1 MDLPKISIITPSY
14 NQGQFIEETI
24 LSILNQNYPNL
35 EYLIIDGKSTD
46 STIEIIKKYEQ
57 KIFYWVSEKDSGQSE
72 AINKGFQKATGE
84 IVCWLNSDDILMP
97 NALNEVAAQFIKN
110 KELILLNGQTVL
122 IDKDSNIISSHF
134 ILKQKK
140 WYAIRGIFYINQP
153 AMFWRRNIFDAIGFL
168 RNELHTVMDKEF
180 LIRVFEKNYKIAYS
194 GKLLAGFRLHNQ
206 SKSSLGKES
215 KIYQKDC
222 KELLGLYG
230 KDYTQEPNLVYKMIY
245 RAEKL
250 IKGVYLRKLKFTLQ
264 WKGKNVNKLNSNN
277 CSYIS

>member
-122 IDKDSNIISSHF
+122 I
-134 ILKQKK
+134 
-140 WYAIRGIFYINQP
+140 
-153 AMFWRRNIFDAIGFL
+153 
-168 RNELHTVMDKEF
+168 
-180 LIRVFEKNYKIAYS
+180 
-194 GKLLAGFRLHNQ
+194 
-206 SKSSLGKES
+206 
-215 KIYQKDC
+215 
-222 KELLGLYG
+222 
-230 KDYTQEPNLVYKMIY
+230 
-245 RAEKL
+245 
-250 IKGVYLRKLKFTLQ
+250 
-264 WKGKNVNKLNSNN
+264 
-277 CSYIS
+277 